1 MGIFDAL
8 TTAVSGLGAQ
18 AYALQNIS
26 GNIANSQTIAYKR
39 INTAFE
45 DLIGD
50 NLPSKQIAGGVIA
63 SSVPTNNVQG
73 DLQNVSTPTFMAIN
87 GNGFFIV
94 KTPDS
99 FAGGLPVFG
108 GVNLYTRRGDFQLDK
123 SGYLVNNAGYYLMGL
138 PVDPTTGNPL
148 GSVPTVLQFS
158 NNLVPAEPTTR
169 VQYNANLPSQ
179 PITQSTVAG
188 NPSSN
193 LLNPATFT
201 SNPLV
206 TPAASASIVGANGT
220 LVQDTAA
227 IGTGTVGGLAGGT
240 LLTALGFAVAD
251 TITISDGTNTTN
263 FIVGGA
269 STVANLNAAL
279 SGGAVPVTFS
289 LNGSNQ
295 LQIQSSNNS
304 DTLTLSATG
313 AGAAAGLT
321 GIGFAT
327 VASRTFGP
335 TNAALLALVGGQTI
349 TVTVGANPT
358 QSMTF
363 GAGAGQIGSLRAL
376 QLALDATVGVNVA
389 TTDVVRNLAGATNG
403 RITIAAANTTDVIV
417 VTGAAATTLGLPTLT
432 GYPTNQNVYGVDLTT
447 FVNQTVAGG
456 SITAYDGVGTP
467 VNLQFR
473 WAKVDSAILGPPSVD
488 RWNLFYQVS
497 STATN
502 TQPAWRNAGTN
513 FIFDSVGQLSPAISS
528 LTLNNVNVDGIALG
542 NVSVQF
548 GAGGL
553 TQFANAN
560 GTVQVN
566 LLDQNGSPAGQLQS
580 VAVDD
585 QGRVVGTY
593 SNGRILPLAE
603 ITLANFNGQNYLKRL
618 DGGAYAETADSG
630 PAILNATGT
639 IQGGALEASNSDIAD
654 EFSKLIVTQQAYSAN
669 TRIIT
674 TTNAMVQDLLNV
686 IR

>member
-1 MGIFDAL
+1 
-8 TTAVSGLGAQ
+8 
-18 AYALQNIS
+18 
-26 GNIANSQTIAYKR
+26 
-39 INTAFE
+39 
-45 DLIGD
+45 
-50 NLPSKQIAGGVIA
+50 
-63 SSVPTNNVQG
+63 VPTNNVQG

-87 GNGFFIV
+87 GNGYFIV
-94 KTPDS
+94 KNPDS
-99 FAGGLPVFG
+99 FAGNLPVFG
-108 GVNLYTRRGDFQLDK
+108 GVNLYSRRGDFQLDK
-123 SGYLVNNAGYYLMGL
+123 SGYLVNQAGYYLMGL

-179 PITQSTVAG
+179 PITPSTVAG
-188 NPSSN
+188 SPASN
-193 LLNPATFT
+193 LLNPASFI
-201 SNPLV
+201 SNPVV
-206 TPAASASIVGANGT
+206 TGLLSASIVGANGT
-220 LVQDTAA
+220 LPQDTAA
-227 IGTGTVGGLAGGT
+227 LGTGTVGALAGGT
-240 LLTALGFAVAD
+240 LLTALGFVAAD
-251 TITISDGTNTTN
+251 TVTISDGTNTTN
-263 FIVGGA
+263 FVVGGG
-269 STVANLNAAL
+269 STIANLNAAL
-279 SGGAVPVTFS
+279 SGGAVPATVS
-289 LNGSNQ
+289 LNGGNQ
-295 LQIQSSNNS
+295 LQILSSNNS

-313 AGAAAGLT
+313 GGAAAGLT

-349 TVTVGANPT
+349 TVTVGANAT

-363 GAGAGQIGSLRAL
+363 GAGATQIGSLRAL
-376 QLALDATVGVNVA
+376 DLALDATVGVNTA
-389 TTDVVRNLAGATNG
+389 TTSVVRNLGGATNG
-403 RITIAAANTTDVIV
+403 KVTITAANSADVIV
-417 VTGAAATTLGLPTLT
+417 VTGAAATTLGLPSLT
-432 GYPTNQNVYGVDLTT
+432 GLPTNQNVYGVDLTT
-447 FVNQTVAGG
+447 FVNQSVAGG
-456 SITAYDGVGTP
+456 SITSYDGVGTP
-467 VNLQFR
+467 VNMQFR
-473 WAKVDSAILGPPSVD
+473 WAKVDSAILGGASVD
-488 RWNLFYQVS
+488 KWNLFYQVS

-502 TQPAWRNAGTN
+502 TQPAWRNSGTD
-513 FIFDSVGQLSPAISS
+513 FIFDATGQLVPAVSA
-528 LTLNNVNVDGIALG
+528 LTLNNVTVDGIALG

-630 PAILNATGT
+630 PAILNATGK